1 MLSEQFTKCRSIQG
15 EQVDVVAKKDQL
27 RKSKH
32 DPDKEEE

>member
-1 MLSEQFTKCRSIQG
+1 MLNEQLTKCRSIQW

-27 RKSKH
+27 CESKH